1 METTKKTLVDK
12 TEIIREVEKAIEG
25 REGYYPLQVEVE
37 TEAFMY
43 DLAITV
49 SQKFGTEPGGDAGE
63 ELSTIEG
70 RSVEVHSI
78 MQTDADGRMVIDTPA
93 LKRIA
98 EDIEHYFEI

>member
-1 METTKKTLVDK
+1 MKTDK
-12 TEIIREVEKAIEG
+12 SEIIREIE
-25 REGYYPLQVEVE
+25 RQIENRDGYYPLQIEAE
-37 TEAFMY
+37 TDDYFY
-43 DLAITV
+43 NVVLTV